1 MEERTSPFLRKFET
15 SRPLL
20 QAAADAIFEIMRTP
34 LDPSPSAYDP
44 FGEPIDSRCIDA
56 VAPVRHRARNV
67 AVAVFW
73 SLALLFVVGRIHFG
87 AHPIAPVGATMTASV
102 QTEAPVESRIR

>member
-1 MEERTSPFLRKFET
+1 
-15 SRPLL
+15 
-20 QAAADAIFEIMRTP
+20 MRTP
-34 LDPSPSAYDP
+34 FDPSPSAYDP
-44 FGEPIDSRCIDA
+44 FGEPVDSRCIDA
-56 VAPVRHRARNV
+56 VAPVQLRARNV

>member
-1 MEERTSPFLRKFET
+1 MEERTSPLLRKFET

-20 QAAADAIFEIMRTP
+20 GAAADAIFAVMRTP
-34 LDPSPSAYDP
+34 FDPSPSAYDP
-44 FGEPIDSRCIDA
+44 FGEPVDPRCLDA

-102 QTEAPVESRIR
+102 QSEAPVEIRIR